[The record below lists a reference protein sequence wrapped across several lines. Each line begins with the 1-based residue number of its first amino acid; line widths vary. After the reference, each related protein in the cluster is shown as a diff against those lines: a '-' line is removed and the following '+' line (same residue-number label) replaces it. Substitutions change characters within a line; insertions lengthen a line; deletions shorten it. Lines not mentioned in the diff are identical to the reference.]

1 MKKDQ
6 TRTPYFD
13 EMKNYCTL
21 DHVPLDVPGHH
32 MGCQEDEL
40 KDFLGNIVYRFDANS
55 PRCIDNLNHPC
66 GALQEAM
73 DLMADA
79 YDAKEA
85 FFLIN
90 GTSSGILAMVLA
102 TCGDNDKIILP
113 RNCHKSAIGALTL
126 SGAYPIF
133 VTPMFDTELGIA
145 NQPSYEDYEKAILEN
160 PDAKAVF
167 VINATYFGVVT
178 DLKRIVDLAHK
189 HNMYCIV
196 DEAHGAHFNFDH
208 NGPISAMRAGADLSA
223 ASIHKT
229 CGSLTQ
235 TSVLLSN
242 GSISKKHI
250 DKVLSMLNTTSPS
263 MILLASLDTARKYTA
278 LYGQEKIEEVK
289 KLCNYAREEVKKI
302 PGFNI
307 FGREEFKARGCFD
320 YDETKLLI
328 SIDGLQISGFDL
340 FNIIHDDYGIQL
352 ELGERYVGLGIGAL
366 GTKKEHID
374 RLLDA
379 LRDMSKRFYD
389 ENAVKVVNNYP
400 NVKSITAY
408 KPRDVYN
415 APVKKV
421 LLEEAVG
428 CISKESIMTYP
439 PGIPLIIAGEVFTEE
454 IIERIKY
461 YKTINGRVI
470 MDYNDGYVST
480 VDEEAI
486 KKN

>member
-1 MKKDQ
+1 MKDQ
-6 TRTPYFD
+6 TKTPYFD
-13 EMKNYCTL
+13 EMKRYCTL

-40 KDFLGNIVYRFDANS
+40 KEFLGPIVYRFDANS
-55 PRCIDNLNHPC
+55 PKCIDNLNHPN

-79 YDAKEA
+79 YDAKDA
-85 FFLIN
+85 YFLIN
-90 GTSSGILAMVLA
+90 GTSSGILAMILA
-102 TCGDNDKIILP
+102 TCKDNDKIILP

-133 VTPMFDTELGIA
+133 VTPHFDERLGIA

-178 DLKRIVDLAHK
+178 DLKKIVELAHK
-189 HNMYCIV
+189 YNMYCIV
-196 DEAHGAHFNFDH
+196 DEAHGAHFNFDKE
-208 NGPISAMRAGADLSA
+208 GPISAMRAGADLSA

-242 GSISKKHI
+242 GSIPKNVI
-250 DKVLSMLNTTSPS
+250 IKVLSMLNTTSPS

-278 LYGQEKIEEVK
+278 LYGQEKINEVK
-289 KLCNYAREEVKKI
+289 KLCEYAREEVSKI
-302 PGFNI
+302 PGFNLY
-307 FGREEFKARGCFD
+307 GRSYFQENGSFD

-328 SIDGLQISGFDL
+328 SIEGLDISGFDL

-374 RLLDA
+374 RMINA
-379 LRDMSKRFYD
+379 LKDISNRFYD
-389 ENAVKVVNNYP
+389 PKVASHINKYENVA
-400 NVKSITAY
+400 SITRMRPREAY
-408 KPRDVYN
+408 SKN
-415 APVKKV
+415 QKKV
-421 LLEEAVG
+421 KLDDAIGL
-428 CISKESIMTYP
+428 ISKEAIMTYP
-439 PGIPLIIAGEVFTEE
+439 PGIPVIIPGEEFTKE

-461 YKTINGRVI
+461 YKTTKAKVI
-470 MDYNDGYVST
+470 MDYNDGCVSV
-480 VDEEAI
+480 VDE
-486 KKN
+486 

>member
-1 MKKDQ
+1 MKDQ
-6 TRTPYFD
+6 TKTPYFD
-13 EMKNYCTL
+13 EMKAYCEL

-40 KDFLGNIVYRFDANS
+40 KDFLGPLVYRFDANS
-55 PRCIDNLNHPC
+55 PKCIDNLNHPN
-66 GALQEAM
+66 GALKEAM
-73 DLMADA
+73 ELMADA

-85 FFLIN
+85 YFLIN

-126 SGAYPIF
+126 SGAYPVF
-133 VTPMFDTELGIA
+133 VSPNFDPELGIA
-145 NQPSYEDYEKAILEN
+145 NQPSYEDYERVILEN

-208 NGPISAMRAGADLSA
+208 HGPISAMRAGADLSA
-223 ASIHKT
+223 SSIHKT

-242 GSISKKHI
+242 GSISSKHI
-250 DKVLSMLNTTSPS
+250 NKVMSMINTTSPS

-278 LYGQEKIEEVK
+278 LYGQEKIDEVK
-289 KLCNYAREEVKKI
+289 KLANYAREEAKKI

-307 FGREEFKARGCFD
+307 FGREYFQSKGCFD

-328 SIDGLQISGFDL
+328 SIDGLSISGFDL

-352 ELGERYVGLGIGAL
+352 ELGERYVGLGIVAL

-379 LRDMSKRFYD
+379 LRDMSKRFYHPD
-389 ENAVKVVNNYP
+389 EKHEKNNYP
-400 NVKSITAY
+400 ILSTKTVL
-408 KPRDVYN
+408 KPRDVFN
-415 APVKKV
+415 APMKKV
-421 LLEEAVG
+421 KLEDAEG
-428 CISKESIMTYP
+428 MISKESIMTYP
-439 PGIPLIIAGEVFTEE
+439 PGIPVIIAGEEFSKE

-461 YKTINGRVI
+461 YKTIKGRVI
-470 MDYNDGYVST
+470 MDHIDGCVSV
-480 VDEEAI
+480 VDEE
-486 KKN
+486 KLNK

>member
-1 MKKDQ
+1 MKDQ
-6 TRTPYFD
+6 TKTPYFD
-13 EMKNYCTL
+13 EMKAYCNL

-32 MGCQEDEL
+32 MGCQNDEL
-40 KDFLGNIVYRFDANS
+40 KDYLGSLVYRFDANS
-55 PRCIDNLNHPC
+55 PRCIDNLNHPN
-66 GALQEAM
+66 GALKEAM
-73 DLMADA
+73 ELMADA

-85 FFLIN
+85 YFLIN
-90 GTSSGILAMVLA
+90 GTSSGIIAMILA
-102 TCGDNDKIILP
+102 TCKDNDKIILP

-133 VTPMFDTELGIA
+133 VTPMFDDELGIA
-145 NQPSYEDYEKAILEN
+145 NQPTYDDYERAIVEN

-178 DLKRIVDLAHK
+178 DLKRIVELAHK

-242 GSISKKHI
+242 GSISSKYINKI
-250 DKVLSMLNTTSPS
+250 MSMINTTSPS

-289 KLCNYAREEVKKI
+289 KLAEYARKEVKKI
-302 PGFNI
+302 PGLNI
-307 FGREEFKARGCFD
+307 YGREYFKSKGNYD

-328 SIDGLQISGFDL
+328 SIDGLSISGFDL

-352 ELGERYVGLGIGAL
+352 ELGERYVGLGIVAL
-366 GTKKEHID
+366 GTRKEHID
-374 RLLDA
+374 RLIKA
-379 LRDMSKRFYD
+379 LSDISKRYFD
-389 ENAVKVVNNYP
+389 EKLLKIRNNYP
-400 NVKSITAY
+400 NIPTKTIM
-408 KPRDVYN
+408 KPRDVFN
-415 APVKKV
+415 APIKKV
-421 LLEEAVG
+421 KLEDAIGKV
-428 CISKESIMTYP
+428 STESIMTYP
-439 PGIPLIIAGEVFTEE
+439 PGIPIIVAGEMFNAD

-461 YKTINGRVI
+461 YKTINCRVI
-470 MDYNDGYVST
+470 MDYNDGYVSV
-480 VDEEAI
+480 VDDDNI
-486 KKN
+486 TN

>member
-1 MKKDQ
+1 MKDQ
-6 TRTPYFD
+6 TKTPYFD
-13 EMKNYCTL
+13 EMKTYCTL

-40 KDFLGNIVYRFDANS
+40 KEFLGPLVYRFDANS
-55 PRCIDNLNHPC
+55 PKCIDNLNHPS
-66 GALQEAM
+66 GTLKEAM
-73 DLMADA
+73 ELMADA

-85 FFLIN
+85 YFLIN

-113 RNCHKSAIGALTL
+113 RNVHKSAIGALTL
-126 SGAYPIF
+126 SGAYPVFIN
-133 VTPMFDTELGIA
+133 PMFDSELGIA

-167 VINATYFGVVT
+167 VINATYFGVVA
-178 DLKRIVDLAHK
+178 DLKRIVELAHK

-196 DEAHGAHFNFDH
+196 DEAHGAHFNFD
-208 NGPISAMRAGADLSA
+208 NDGPVSAMKAGADLSA

-242 GSISKKHI
+242 GSISSKHI
-250 DKVLSMLNTTSPS
+250 NKVLSMINTTSPS

-278 LYGQEKIEEVK
+278 LYGQEKINEVK
-289 KLCNYAREEVKKI
+289 KLGVFAREEAEKI
-302 PGFNI
+302 PGLHI
-307 FGREEFKARGCFD
+307 YGRDYFKSKGCFD

-328 SIDGLQISGFDL
+328 SIDGLSISGFDL

-352 ELGERYVGLGIGAL
+352 ELGERYVGLGIIAL

-374 RLLDA
+374 RMLDA
-379 LRDMSKRFYD
+379 LRDISKRFYD
-389 ENAVKVVNNYP
+389 PPLIKQKNNYP
-400 NVKSITAY
+400 TIATKTIL
-408 KPRDVYN
+408 KPRDVFN

-421 LLEEAVG
+421 KLEEAIG
-428 CISKESIMTYP
+428 KISKESIMTYP
-439 PGIPLIIAGEVFTEE
+439 PGIPVIIAGEEFNQE
-454 IIERIKY
+454 IIDRIKY

-470 MDYNDGYVST
+470 MDYDDGCVSI
-480 VDEEAI
+480 VDEE
-486 KKN
+486 KM